1 MSRRGRPPG
10 QKEPEVFA
18 KEPYFSEN
26 STESLDNDLPFIV
39 IPAGKPLDYIDESG
53 VLVTTFIQEPML
65 PLNQVAF
72 SVARR
77 GKIYQLVKIPYS
89 SELLMPG
96 QPEVIFE
103 STDRWEVQSQF
114 VFHTEEAF
122 LVVEDL

>member
-26 STESLDNDLPFIV
+26 NAEFVAVDTIEVDPPQDDITSA
-39 IPAGKPLDYIDESG
+39 IP
-53 VLVTTFIQEPML
+53 EPNL
-65 PLNQVAF
+65 SVDGNAF
-72 SVARR
+72 SVSRK